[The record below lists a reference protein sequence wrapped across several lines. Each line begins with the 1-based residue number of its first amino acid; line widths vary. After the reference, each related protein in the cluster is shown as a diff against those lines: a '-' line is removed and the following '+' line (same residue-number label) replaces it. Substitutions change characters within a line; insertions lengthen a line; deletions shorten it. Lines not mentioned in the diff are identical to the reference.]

1 MKTAYELAKEELK
14 DFTDYPTGAIIVRLM
29 LKYGESL
36 ANEYSNW
43 LWEMDRLKLTNQL
56 PPFETPEMMTE
67 YFLKAKI
74 RKTVQYEPPCTTR

>member
-43 LWEMDRLKLTNQL
+43 LWEMDRW
-56 PPFETPEMMTE
+56 
-67 YFLKAKI
+67 
-74 RKTVQYEPPCTTR
+74 